1 MLLHPHLIQCCQ
13 KLGGIVPPSEKLEEN
28 SMKKFCVLGASLL
41 LLTAAMADTYTWV
54 GTDSTARFTALE
66 NWQVEGKTPSVLPGS
81 EDALNMNGLSANPT
95 ISIEDGEDIT
105 VARMKLGG
113 RSYGQ
118 SANLVVNGGSF
129 TLLENSWSDWG
140 DNKSF
145 LGWHNHASIR
155 VNGGNAVLGKL
166 YVGGQYG
173 RGVVYVS
180 GGTLDVTNH
189 FRVGYFTDNESLLD
203 VSSGTA
209 NFKGQIDFG
218 RARFSQSGGTVNFI
232 SHENS
237 KFYLGT
243 QSGWAATYEL
253 SGGSLAFDGAHMC
266 VGQSSTG
273 IVNQTSGSIVFSAS
287 NTHWCERLPCIG
299 DGSSAYG
306 EWNISGGRVDRPR
319 LRFWGYTESYFT
331 IGNSGSGVVRV
342 SGTGSLYNNDW
353 MRLGEK
359 DGSSGTLE
367 LNGGVTAVRTFLG
380 GAGTSSVVFNG
391 GVLSPTVANA
401 TWFQNIGSLLVKEGG
416 AVISNDFDV
425 TIDHV
430 LASGATHDGGLVK
443 KGASTLTLSAANTF
457 NGPVVIEK
465 GTLKLGCD
473 NAIPAG
479 ATVTVKSGATLDL
492 NGKTFTGTIIDEST
506 GTAKAYG
513 AVGLPGVEV
522 LGERLLKNAV
532 GWYDA
537 SDTSTLT
544 TDGDTDHVTA
554 WANKAAGGS
563 AYNLAYQGG
572 QTPSSRAESSLNGK
586 TTMSIANTSGYQAK
600 ETLSVWTATT
610 PRTMLIVSRRDS
622 GKAFY
627 GMCINDSGT
636 AGAFAIERND
646 YGTRSGTWDSA
657 YEGSGKYRTVGSIA
671 LDEDIWETQVLWG
684 DCQDGK
690 CTVGGY
696 KYNSSSKQ
704 TANIEVMSLDGDFGS
719 GPNSRIKLNIGID
732 YGSHGYGNI
741 AEAAVFDVK
750 LSSDELAEVN
760 AYLNRKWYGENGCR
774 YVGSIASLELTD
786 GSSLDIAD
794 TVATIGT
801 LSGMGTVNGSNA
813 MLTVGEFAPV
823 CGDITV
829 NAPVADP
836 AEGEYVTLRITINPA
851 NGDCGTLVVP
861 AGYDLS
867 KVNLVVTGC
876 EHLTSANTFIVFKGK
891 AGETLTR
898 FHSVTSDSERGIK
911 LVYDNSTGA
920 VTGSLPKGFKLIIR

>member
-1 MLLHPHLIQCCQ
+1 
-13 KLGGIVPPSEKLEEN
+13 
-28 SMKKFCVLGASLL
+28 MKKFFVLGASLL
-41 LLTAAMADTYTWV
+41 LLTAAMADTYTWQGGV
-54 GTDSTARFTALE
+54 DSKFITPA
-66 NWQVEGKTPSVLPGS
+66 NWQVNGNTAERSPGESDKAEIKSKVSV
-81 EDALNMNGLSANPT
+81 E
-95 ISIEDGEDIT
+95 IEDGDNVT
-105 VARMKLGG
+105 VNEMLLRSSNYNYGENAGRLIVKQGG
-113 RSYGQ
+113 Y
-118 SANLVVNGGSF
+118 LTIPTVN
-129 TLLENSWSDWG
+129 NVWSIIG
-140 DNKSF
+140 HF
-145 LGWHNHASIR
+145 
-155 VNGGNAVLGKL
+155 
-166 YVGGQYG
+166 
-173 RGVVYVS
+173 S
-180 GGTLDVTNH
+180 GGVLDV
-189 FRVGYFTDNESLLD
+189 
-203 VSSGTA
+203 
-209 NFKGQIDFG
+209 K
-218 RARFSQSGGTVNFI
+218 GGTVNI
-232 SHENS
+232 GNVKVGYQYGQGDVVVEDAGKLNCNGALHI
-237 KFYLGT
+237 GTWT
-243 QSGWAATYEL
+243 QSGEWGRLTVKDGTVSFGVNQLIVGQDAEGTVNQTGGTVEWSEANDTPNTVNPSIGNNANRTGVWNL
-253 SGGSLAFDGAHMC
+253 SGGKVVRPRQKDG
-266 VGQSSTG
+266 GTSFG
-273 IVNQTSGSIVFSAS
+273 IGNRGNGAM
-287 NTHWCERLPCIG
+287 
-299 DGSSAYG
+299 
-306 EWNISGGRVDRPR
+306 NISGSGELYVND
-319 LRFWGYTESYFT
+319 LLKLG
-331 IGNSGSGVVRV
+331 INSGSSGVL
-342 SGTGSLYNNDW
+342 TL
-353 MRLGEK
+353 
-359 DGSSGTLE
+359 DGGL
-367 LNGGVTAVRTFLG
+367 TAVRTFKG
-380 GAGTSSVVFNG
+380 GSGTSSVVFNG

-401 TWFQNIGSLLVKEGG
+401 TWFQTVGSLLVKEGG

-479 ATVTVKSGATLDL
+479 AIVTVKSGATLDL
-492 NGKTFTGTIIDEST
+492 NGKAFTGTIIDEST

-563 AYNLAYQGG
+563 AYNLVYQGG

-600 ETLSVWTATT
+600 ETLSGWTATT

-646 YGTRSGTWDSA
+646 NGTRSGTWDSA
-657 YEGSGKYRTVGSIA
+657 YDGSGKYRTVGSIA

-704 TANIEVMSLDGDFGS
+704 TANIEVMSLSGDFGS
-719 GPNSRIKLNIGID
+719 GDRSKIKLNIGID
-732 YGSHGYGNI
+732 HGSHGYGNI

-750 LSSDELAEVN
+750 LSSEELAEVN

-786 GSSLDIAD
+786 GSSLDITD
-794 TVATIGT
+794 TAATIGT
-801 LSGMGTVNGSNA
+801 LSGMGAVNGSNA
-813 MLTVGEFAPV
+813 LLTVGEFAPV

-829 NAPVADP
+829 NAPVAEP
-836 AEGEYVTLRITINPA
+836 VEGEYVTLRITINPA
-851 NGDCGTLVVP
+851 NGGCGTLVVP

-867 KVNLVVTGC
+867 KVDLVVTGC
-876 EHLTSANTFIVFKGK
+876 EHLTSADTFTVFQGK
-891 AGETLTR
+891 AGETLSK
-898 FHSVTSDSERGIK
+898 FHSVASDSERGLK
-911 LVYDNSTGA
+911 LVYDNSTGT
-920 VTGSLPKGFKLIIR
+920 VTGSLPKGLMLIIR

>member
-1 MLLHPHLIQCCQ
+1 
-13 KLGGIVPPSEKLEEN
+13 
-28 SMKKFCVLGASLL
+28 MKSSIRLKTVA
-41 LLTAAMADTYTWV
+41 
-54 GTDSTARFTALE
+54 FTAFAALGSAFADNVHYWNRSGE
-66 NWQVEGKTPSVLPGS
+66 EHSVADLNYWTEWQDGNTYFGSDWLFLKGTATLSEGMTFSCPS
-81 EDALNMNGLSANPT
+81 NFRMGLSGYWWGNTSPVLKIT
-95 ISIEDGEDIT
+95 GGEFS
-105 VARMKLGG
+105 VA
-113 RSYGQ
+113 
-118 SANLVVNGGSF
+118 
-129 TLLENSWSDWG
+129 
-140 DNKSF
+140 
-145 LGWHNHASIR
+145 
-155 VNGGNAVLGKL
+155 
-166 YVGGQYG
+166 
-173 RGVVYVS
+173 
-180 GGTLDVTNH
+180 
-189 FRVGYFTDNESLLD
+189 
-203 VSSGTA
+203 
-209 NFKGQIDFG
+209 
-218 RARFSQSGGTVNFI
+218 
-232 SHENS
+232 
-237 KFYLGT
+237 
-243 QSGWAATYEL
+243 
-253 SGGSLAFDGAHMC
+253 
-266 VGQSSTG
+266 
-273 IVNQTSGSIVFSAS
+273 
-287 NTHWCERLPCIG
+287 
-299 DGSSAYG
+299 G
-306 EWNISGGRVDRPR
+306 EI
-319 LRFWGYTESYFT
+319 T
-331 IGNSGSGVVRV
+331 IGRDS
-342 SGTGSLYNNDW
+342 
-353 MRLGEK
+353 
-359 DGSSGTLE
+359 GSSGTVEMSGGTIALQIE
-367 LNGGVTAVRTFLG
+367 NKMTVGSNGAGTIEQSGGEVRFYGGNRTDTSKVPAIGANNGAVGVYNLSGGMLTREHMTFYGNWNGAESVFAVGNNGAGTLNISATGFLDCADRLLLADGESSSGELNLNGGTACIMGIKG
-380 GAGTSSVVFNG
+380 GSGTSRIVFNG

-401 TWFQNIGSLLVKEGG
+401 TWFQNIGSLLVNEGG

-492 NGKTFTGTIIDEST
+492 NGKAFTGTIIDEST

-554 WANKAAGGS
+554 WVNKAAGGS
-563 AYNLAYQGG
+563 AYNLVYQGG

-600 ETLSVWTATT
+600 ETLSGWTATT

-657 YEGSGKYRTVGSIA
+657 YDGSGKYRTVGSIA

-704 TANIEVMSLDGDFGS
+704 TANIEVMSLSGNFGS
-719 GPNSRIKLNIGID
+719 GDRSKIKLNIGID

-801 LSGMGTVNGSNA
+801 LSGMGAVDGSNA
-813 MLTVGEFAPV
+813 MLTVSTFAPV
-823 CGDITV
+823 CGDIIV
-829 NAPVADP
+829 DAPVAEP

-851 NGDCGTLVVP
+851 NGGCGTLVVP

-867 KVNLVVTGC
+867 KVDLVVTGC
-876 EHLTSANTFIVFKGK
+876 EHLTSADTFTVFQGK
-891 AGETLTR
+891 AGETLSK
-898 FHSVTSDSERGIK
+898 FHSVASDSERGLK
-911 LVYDNSTGA
+911 LVYDNSTGT
-920 VTGSLPKGFKLIIR
+920 VTGSLPKGFMLIIR

>member
-1 MLLHPHLIQCCQ
+1 M
-13 KLGGIVPPSEKLEEN
+13 E
-28 SMKKFCVLGASLL
+28 KFCLLGVSLL
-41 LLTAAMADTYTWV
+41 FLTAAMADTYTWV
-54 GTDSTARFTALE
+54 GTDSVARFTALA
-66 NWQVEGKTPSVLPGS
+66 NWQVEGEAPSVLPGS

-140 DNKSF
+140 DDKSF

-155 VNGGNAVLGKL
+155 VNGGNAVLGRL

-189 FRVGYFTDNESLLD
+189 FRIGYFTQDESLLD

-273 IVNQTSGSIVFSAS
+273 IVNQTSGSVVFSAS

-331 IGNSGSGVVRV
+331 IGNSGTGVVRV

-380 GAGTSSVVFNG
+380 GSGTSSVVFNG

-443 KGASTLTLSAANTF
+443 KGASTLTLLAANTF
-457 NGPVVIEK
+457 NGPVVIEM

-473 NAIPAG
+473 NALPAG
-479 ATVTVKSGATLDL
+479 VSVTVKSGATLDL
-492 NGKTFTGTIIDEST
+492 NGKTFAGTIIDESA

-513 AVGLPGVEV
+513 TAKMPGAEV

-537 SDTSTLT
+537 SDAPTLT
-544 TDGDTDHVTA
+544 KDGDTDHVTA
-554 WANKAAGGS
+554 WANKAAGGG
-563 AYNLAYQGG
+563 AYDLAKSGDG
-572 QTPSSRAESSLNGK
+572 AAFLADGSSKYGKDAVAFTNSWSLVSKSSLAWSENQPRTIVSVGYMD
-586 TTMSIANTSGYQAK
+586 TAAYDEANPGHQSWDRTHFFPLCISSGDQAGSFGFAHWIGDKSGY
-600 ETLSVWTATT
+600 
-610 PRTMLIVSRRDS
+610 
-622 GKAFY
+622 
-627 GMCINDSGT
+627 
-636 AGAFAIERND
+636 
-646 YGTRSGTWDSA
+646 WDSA
-657 YEGSGKYRTVGSIA
+657 AEKDGDPVGNFVEVSDSFA
-671 LDEDIWETQVLWG
+671 MPDDAWAVQCMWS
-684 DCQDGK
+684 DGAK
-690 CTVGGY
+690 VGGF
-696 KYNSSSKQ
+696 KT
-704 TANIEVMSLDGDFGS
+704 TADGAKTALAETSLAGTLGTPS
-719 GPNSRIKLNIGID
+719 NAKIMIGQYMQ
-732 YGSHGYGNI
+732 YGWRGYGAV
-741 AEAAVFDVK
+741 AEAAVFDRA
-750 LSSDELAEVN
+750 LSSEELSELN
-760 AYLNRKWYGENGCR
+760 GYLNRKWFGQTGIPYSAAISE
-774 YVGSIASLELTD
+774 LELID
-786 GSSLDIAD
+786 GSSLDITD
-794 TVATIGT
+794 TAATIGT
-801 LSGMGTVNGSNA
+801 LSGMGAVNGSNA

-829 NAPVADP
+829 NAPVAEP

-867 KVNLVVTGC
+867 RVNLVVTGC
-876 EHLTSANTFIVFKGK
+876 EHLTSANTFTVFQGM
-891 AGETLTR
+891 AGETLSK
-898 FHSVTSDSERGIK
+898 FHSVASDSERGLK
-911 LVYDNSTGA
+911 LVYDNSTGT
-920 VTGSLPKGFKLIIR
+920 VTGSLPKGLMLIIR

>member
-1 MLLHPHLIQCCQ
+1 M
-13 KLGGIVPPSEKLEEN
+13 E
-28 SMKKFCVLGASLL
+28 KFCLLVVSLL
-41 LLTAAMADTYTWV
+41 FLTAAMADTYTWV
-54 GTDSTARFTALE
+54 GTDSAARFTALA
-66 NWQVEGKTPSVLPGS
+66 NWQVEGETPSVLPGS

-140 DNKSF
+140 DDKSF

-155 VNGGNAVLGKL
+155 VNGGNAVLGRL

-189 FRVGYFTDNESLLD
+189 FRIGYFTENESLLD

-243 QSGWAATYEL
+243 QSRWAATYEL
-253 SGGSLAFDGAHMC
+253 SGGSLEFDGAHMC

-273 IVNQTSGSIVFSAS
+273 IVNQTSGSVRFSAS

-367 LNGGVTAVRTFLG
+367 LNGGETAVRTFLG
-380 GAGTSSVVFNG
+380 GSGTSSVVFNG

-492 NGKTFTGTIIDEST
+492 NGKAFTGTIIDEST
-506 GTAKAYG
+506 GSAKAYG

-554 WANKAAGGS
+554 WANKAVGGG
-563 AYNLAYQGG
+563 AYDLAKSGDG
-572 QTPSSRAESSLNGK
+572 AAFLADGSSKYGKDAVAFTNSWSLVSKSSLAWSENQPRTIVYVGYMDTAAYDEANPGRQSWDK
-586 TTMSIANTSGYQAK
+586 THFFPLCISSGDQAGSFGFAHWIGDNSGYWDTAK
-600 ETLSVWTATT
+600 ETDQEDNPVPGFVEVLDSFSMPDNAWATQCLWSDGAKVGGFKTVADGATT
-610 PRTMLIVSRRDS
+610 SLAETSLKGTLGTPSNAKIMI
-622 GKAFY
+622 GQYMQY
-627 GMCINDSGT
+627 GW
-636 AGAFAIERND
+636 R
-646 YGTRSGTWDSA
+646 
-657 YEGSGKYRTVGSIA
+657 
-671 LDEDIWETQVLWG
+671 
-684 DCQDGK
+684 
-690 CTVGGY
+690 
-696 KYNSSSKQ
+696 
-704 TANIEVMSLDGDFGS
+704 
-719 GPNSRIKLNIGID
+719 
-732 YGSHGYGNI
+732 GYGAV
-741 AEAAVFDVK
+741 AEAAVFDRA
-750 LSSDELAEVN
+750 LSSDELSEVN
-760 AYLNRKWYGENGCR
+760 DYLNRKWFGQTGIPY
-774 YVGSIASLELTD
+774 SATISDLELID
-786 GSSLDIAD
+786 GSSLDITD
-794 TVATIGT
+794 TAATIGT

-829 NAPVADP
+829 NAPVAEP
-836 AEGEYVTLRITINPA
+836 VEGEYVTLRITINPA

-867 KVNLVVTGC
+867 KVDLVVTGC
-876 EHLTSANTFIVFKGK
+876 EHLTSANTFAVFQGK
-891 AGETLTR
+891 AGETLSK
-898 FHSVTSDSERGIK
+898 FHSVASDSERGLK
-911 LVYDNSTGA
+911 LVYDNSTGT
-920 VTGSLPKGFKLIIR
+920 VTGSLPKGFMLIIR

>member
-1 MLLHPHLIQCCQ
+1 M
-13 KLGGIVPPSEKLEEN
+13 E
-28 SMKKFCVLGASLL
+28 KFCLLVVSLL
-41 LLTAAMADTYTWV
+41 FLTAAMADTYTWV
-54 GTDSTARFTALE
+54 GTDSAARFTALA
-66 NWQVEGKTPSVLPGS
+66 NWQVEGETPSVLPGS

-140 DNKSF
+140 DDKSF

-155 VNGGNAVLGKL
+155 VNGGNAVLGRL

-189 FRVGYFTDNESLLD
+189 FRIGYFTENESLLD

-243 QSGWAATYEL
+243 QSRWAATYEL
-253 SGGSLAFDGAHMC
+253 SGGSLEFDGAHMC

-273 IVNQTSGSIVFSAS
+273 IVNQTSGSVRFSAS

-367 LNGGVTAVRTFLG
+367 LNGGETAVRTFLG
-380 GAGTSSVVFNG
+380 GSGTSSVVFNG

-457 NGPVVIEK
+457 NGAVVVEM

-473 NAIPAG
+473 NALPAG
-479 ATVTVKSGATLDL
+479 VSVTVKSGATLDL
-492 NGKTFTGTIIDEST
+492 NGKTFAGTIIDESA

-513 AVGLPGVEV
+513 TAKMPGAEV

-554 WANKAAGGS
+554 WANKAVGGG
-563 AYNLAYQGG
+563 AYDLAKSGDG
-572 QTPSSRAESSLNGK
+572 AAFLADGSSKYGKDAVAFTNSWSLVSKSSLAWSENQPRTIVSVGYMD
-586 TTMSIANTSGYQAK
+586 TAAYDEANPGRQSWDRTHFFPLCISSGDQAGSFGFAHWIGDNSGYWDTAK
-600 ETLSVWTATT
+600 ETDQEDNPVPGFVEVLDSFSMPDNAWATQCLWSDGAKVGGFKTVADGATT
-610 PRTMLIVSRRDS
+610 SLAETSLKGTLGTPSNAKIMI
-622 GKAFY
+622 GQYMQY
-627 GMCINDSGT
+627 G
-636 AGAFAIERND
+636 
-646 YGTRSGTWDSA
+646 W
-657 YEGSGKYRTVGSIA
+657 K
-671 LDEDIWETQVLWG
+671 
-684 DCQDGK
+684 
-690 CTVGGY
+690 
-696 KYNSSSKQ
+696 
-704 TANIEVMSLDGDFGS
+704 
-719 GPNSRIKLNIGID
+719 
-732 YGSHGYGNI
+732 GYGAV
-741 AEAAVFDVK
+741 AEAAVFDRA
-750 LSSDELAEVN
+750 LSSDELSEVN
-760 AYLNRKWYGENGCR
+760 DYLNRKWFGQTGIPY
-774 YVGSIASLELTD
+774 SATISDLELID
-786 GSSLDIAD
+786 GSSLDITD
-794 TVATIGT
+794 TAATIGT

-911 LVYDNSTGA
+911 LVYDNSTGT
-920 VTGSLPKGFKLIIR
+920 VTGSLPKGFMLMIR